1 MVQPKE
7 LDGDANPRA
16 FFGAELRRM
25 RTDASLT
32 QEELGARMFLS
43 GAYIGQIEATTRAPN
58 KQLAERF
65 DAALEANGH
74 FLRLYKMVE
83 RQREH
88 RDFFETYAELEP
100 RATKIEQYAARLVP
114 GLLQTRPYAREIF
127 RAVWPYAPDEKIEEM
142 VELRMKR
149 ARLLDDPAGLRLWE
163 ILDETVIR
171 RPVLEPELMREQLE
185 HIAALIR
192 ARGIVVQ
199 VLPFSAGMH
208 ALMDGPLVMMTF
220 ADAPKIAYSEG
231 PHSGHI
237 LDDPEAVKKCELSYD
252 LVRAAALSPAASLAL
267 IESAI
272 KDYTHGH

>member
-127 RAVWPYAPDEKIEEM
+127 RA
-142 VELRMKR
+142 
-149 ARLLDDPAGLRLWE
+149 
-163 ILDETVIR
+163 
-171 RPVLEPELMREQLE
+171 
-185 HIAALIR
+185 
-192 ARGIVVQ
+192 
-199 VLPFSAGMH
+199 
-208 ALMDGPLVMMTF
+208 
-220 ADAPKIAYSEG
+220 
-231 PHSGHI
+231 
-237 LDDPEAVKKCELSYD
+237 
-252 LVRAAALSPAASLAL
+252 
-267 IESAI
+267 
-272 KDYTHGH
+272 

>member
-7 LDGDANPRA
+7 LDGAANPRA
-16 FFGAELRRM
+16 FFGAEVRRM
-25 RTDASLT
+25 RVDAGLT

-58 KQLAERF
+58 KRLAERF

-74 FLRLYKMVE
+74 FARVYELVE
-83 RQREH
+83 RQSEH
-88 RDFFETYAELEP
+88 RSVFATYAELES
-100 RATKIEQYAARLVP
+100 RATKIEEYAACLVP
-114 GLLQTRPYAREIF
+114 GLLQTPAYARELF
-127 RAVWPYAPDEKIEEM
+127 RAVWLYTPEEKIEEM

-149 ARLLDDPAGLRLWE
+149 ARILDDPAGVQLWE
-163 ILDETVIR
+163 ILDESVIR
-171 RPVLEPELMREQLE
+171 RPDLEPELMREQLE

-192 ARGIVVQ
+192 ARRIVVQ

-208 ALMDGPLVMMTF
+208 ALMDGPLTMMTF
-220 ADAPKIAYSEG
+220 ADAPKIAYTEG
-231 PHSGHI
+231 PHSDHI
-237 LDDPEAVKKCELSYD
+237 MDDPEAVKACELSYD
-252 LVRAAALSPAASLAL
+252 LARATALSPAASLAL